1 MDTKKPLQLS
11 IIPSFYCNFNC
22 RYCYLGDLKKDKTIL
37 DLNILKER
45 LIELDYQYDIHHISI
60 YGGEISLL
68 SNEYL
73 LQLIKLLEKYNISF
87 VTNLSNI
94 KFIDFCNQYNIPVSI
109 SLNEERDNYKNTLY
123 NLQQLKTKYELA
135 VVVLPSILDKN
146 PKDLLDFYEKL
157 GHDVFFI
164 QYHPSINNSFKYNIT
179 TEEYVKF
186 LYNILKCH
194 TKDNYSFEIT
204 NKIILNDDKYVP
216 TMNSF
221 LFINPGGNYSS
232 IIYNGD
238 IEQNIEFNSLTEWE
252 KHCKIEEKLY
262 FEQCNLCKYY
272 KKCKAEHLVDFK
284 KPYCSGLYKIIE
296 SMEK

>member
-22 RYCYLGDLKKDKTIL
+22 RYCYLGDLKKDKTVL

-45 LIELDYQYDIHHISI
+45 LIELENQYNIHHISI
-60 YGGEISLL
+60 YGGEMSLL
-68 SNEYL
+68 PNEYL
-73 LQLIKLLEKYNISF
+73 LNLIDLLKDYNISF

-94 KFIDFCNQYNIPVSI
+94 KFIDFCNQFNIPVSI

-123 NLQQLKTKYELA
+123 NLQQLKTKHELA

-164 QYHPSINNSFKYNIT
+164 QYHPSSNNLFRYNIST
-179 TEEYVKF
+179 KDYVEF
-186 LYNILKCH
+186 LYHIL
-194 TKDNYSFEIT
+194 NYHISGNYTFEIT
-204 NKIILNDDKYVP
+204 NKIILSDSTYIP
-216 TMNSF
+216 TMDSF
-221 LFINPGGNYSS
+221 LFINPNGNFSS
-232 IIYNGD
+232 IIYNNN
-238 IEQNIEFNSLTEWE
+238 IEQSLEFISLNEWK
-252 KHCKIEEKLY
+252 KHCKVEEELY
-262 FEQCNLCKYY
+262 FKQCNLCKYY
-272 KKCKAEHLVDFK
+272 KKCKAEHLVDFE